1 MEESQVADWY
11 KDQHIF
17 VTGATGFMGKILI
30 EKLLRS
36 CPGIGGIY
44 ILIRQKKEQEPSKRL
59 LEYLKNPIF
68 DKIRS
73 LPDSTSRFQ
82 KLHCVCGDVTK
93 ADCALSDADTAALS
107 EKITIVFHMAAC
119 VRFDQP
125 LKDIVMMNVGG
136 TRNVLDVATKFQQL
150 KVFLHVST
158 SYCHLDLPELEEKI
172 YPAKHDPWK
181 MLDAVQWMD
190 EDMLRSLT
198 SVVLKGYPNT
208 YAYAKCLTEQL
219 VSNYSEKLPIVI
231 TRPSIVVAAYKEPIP
246 GWVDNINGPT
256 GILIGAGKGVI
267 RTMHCNTKLV
277 ADVVPVDMVIN
288 SMLLATWEQG
298 IKQLKTGVEVYNVTA
313 NMDQPWSWGEAL
325 EMGRKYVFQYPY
337 STCLWYPGGSP
348 KSSYLVHVV
357 AAFFFHLLPAYF
369 IDFIMTLTGNKPFMV
384 RTQKRIQQG
393 LNLLQYYTTRTWIF
407 HNEKIKRVYDS
418 LSEKDKEIF
427 YTNRERLQ
435 YDEYMLN
442 YILGARRYCV
452 KEGDETVPYARKV
465 LKRLYYLDM
474 LKNIVLFALLL
485 WIAHALAT
493 TFLLKA
499 NSTS

>member
-1 MEESQVADWY
+1 
-11 KDQHIF
+11 
-17 VTGATGFMGKILI
+17 MGKILI

-36 CPGIGGIY
+36 CPDVGGIY
-44 ILIRQKKEQEPSKRL
+44 VLIRQKKDQEPSKRL

-68 DKIRS
+68 DKIHS
-73 LPDSTSRFQ
+73 LPDSASRFQ
-82 KLHCVCGDVTK
+82 KLHYVSGDVTRT
-93 ADCALSDADTAALS
+93 DCALSDVDIAALS

-136 TRNVLDVATKFQQL
+136 TRNVLDIATKFQQL

-181 MLDAVQWMD
+181 MLEAVQWMD
-190 EDMLRSLT
+190 EEMLSSLT
-198 SVVLKGYPNT
+198 PVLLKGYPNT

-219 VSNYSEKLPIVI
+219 VSDYSEKLPIVI
-231 TRPSIVVAAYKEPIP
+231 ARPSIVVAAYKEPIP

-277 ADVVPVDMVIN
+277 ADIVPVDMVIN
-288 SMLLATWEQG
+288 SILLAAWKQG
-298 IKQLKTGVEVYNVTA
+298 VKQSKTGVEVYNVTA

-348 KSSYLVHVV
+348 KSNYLVHVI

-369 IDFIMTLTGNKPFMV
+369 IDFIMTLTGNKP
-384 RTQKRIQQG
+384 
-393 LNLLQYYTTRTWIF
+393 L
-407 HNEKIKRVYDS
+407 
-418 LSEKDKEIF
+418 
-427 YTNRERLQ
+427 
-435 YDEYMLN
+435 
-442 YILGARRYCV
+442 
-452 KEGDETVPYARKV
+452 
-465 LKRLYYLDM
+465 
-474 LKNIVLFALLL
+474 
-485 WIAHALAT
+485 
-493 TFLLKA
+493 
-499 NSTS
+499 